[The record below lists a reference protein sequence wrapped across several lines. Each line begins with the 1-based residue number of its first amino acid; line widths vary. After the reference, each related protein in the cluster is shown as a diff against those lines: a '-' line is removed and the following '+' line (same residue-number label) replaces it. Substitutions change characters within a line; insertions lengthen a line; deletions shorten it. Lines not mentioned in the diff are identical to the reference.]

1 MQVRNPAKH
10 PKAIAPALSK
20 KPSEIG
26 IVSDIVFYTQVNKKM
41 DDDAYA
47 HAVVA
52 DAAYKFYGKG
62 EEEAQERLDT
72 FLEGYTIDPDSSD
85 DHAVT
90 VLRPDGKAMI
100 GYRGTDPTNIYDLA
114 ADALVASGYHRERNT
129 IIPFTR
135 FQRASDFYDAVSK
148 KYEIS
153 SVTGHSLGGSLADF
167 ISRNKDV
174 DAYTFNA
181 GESPFELMRFGM
193 QQPSR
198 TKLYTTGVDPIS
210 LAGFLYKKQQKVT
223 EVPVKVGGGYK
234 YLDYHSLDN
243 FLPSPRAEK
252 GAEKVQ
258 KSQPIQKPAERVK
271 KLCRIYPELCPKG
284 D

>member
-1 MQVRNPAKH
+1 
-10 PKAIAPALSK
+10 
-20 KPSEIG
+20 
-26 IVSDIVFYTQVNKKM
+26 M
-41 DDDAYA
+41 DDEAYE

-100 GYRGTDPTNIYDLA
+100 GFRGTDPTNIYDLA

-135 FQRASDFYDAVSK
+135 FQRASDFYDVVSK
-148 KYEIS
+148 KYDIK

-193 QQPSR
+193 SLPEQNCIRLEWIQSLSPDFFIRKSR
-198 TKLYTTGVDPIS
+198 
-210 LAGFLYKKQQKVT
+210 
-223 EVPVKVGGGYK
+223 
-234 YLDYHSLDN
+234 
-243 FLPSPRAEK
+243 R
-252 GAEKVQ
+252 
-258 KSQPIQKPAERVK
+258 
-271 KLCRIYPELCPKG
+271 
-284 D
+284 